1 MYDTPFFSKYFVF
14 CVCALRCAMRCQ
26 CVRQGLIYFGDSY
39 YYILASRVCTGLT
52 AGGVQSTIILYI
64 SEISS
69 NHIRGRLASFSQ
81 LSRNFGV
88 LISYTVGAVL
98 PYHMQPCIFIFVPI
112 IFGIWFF
119 FLPNTPQY
127 HLKKGQ
133 IEVA

>member
-1 MYDTPFFSKYFVF
+1 M
-14 CVCALRCAMRCQ
+14 LCQ
-26 CVRQGLIYFGDSY
+26 FVRQGLIYFGDNY

-69 NHIRGRLASFSQ
+69 NHIRGRLASLSQ
-81 LSRNFGV
+81 LSKNVGV
-88 LISYTVGAVL
+88 LSSYTLGAVL
-98 PYHMQPCIFIFVPI
+98 PYHTQPCIFIFVPI

-119 FLPNTPQY
+119 FLPNTPQF
-127 HLKKGQ
+127 HLKRGQ